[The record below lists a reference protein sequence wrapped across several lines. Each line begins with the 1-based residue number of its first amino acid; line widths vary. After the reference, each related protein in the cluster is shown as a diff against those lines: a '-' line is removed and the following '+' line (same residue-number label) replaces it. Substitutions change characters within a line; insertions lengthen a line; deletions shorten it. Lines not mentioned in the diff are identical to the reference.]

1 MTPAALREIQKIRRI
16 LGLPPWPWPIK
27 RGEK

>member
-1 MTPAALREIQKIRRI
+1 MTPAALHEIQKIRRI

-27 RGEK
+27 RGVK